1 MKIEFFY
8 PMDKI
13 PTVTAQEKGVN
24 FKNKAFYTKS
34 AVLEVK
40 RLYTVMLLKH
50 RPKRCLEGAIA
61 LKVSFRFQK
70 DKSHKEGEWKTSKP
84 DTDNMLKLLKDV
96 ATECGYW
103 TDDSQVCAELV
114 TKKYSEDSGIYFYA
128 EEIS

>member
-1 MKIEFFY
+1 MKVEFFY
-8 PMDKI
+8 PLKKI

-24 FKNKAFYTKS
+24 FKTKSFYTKS

-40 RLYTVMLLKH
+40 RLYTVILLSNK
-50 RPKRCLEGAIA
+50 PKRMLEGAIA

-70 DKSHKEGEWKTSKP
+70 GKSHKEGEWKTTKP
-84 DTDNMLKLLKDV
+84 DTDNMLKLIKDV

-103 TDDSQVCAELV
+103 RDDAQVSAELV
-114 TKKYSEDSGIYFYA
+114 TKKYSEISGIYFYA